1 MATVT
6 IHCAHLISTFVF
18 CQPLFPKK
26 HLNSLFSYRELYR
39 YYRKFDEELEWI
51 IKHKDVKVRVLA
63 PYRLTEGRLK
73 GATQIYHRSI
83 PMLFSKQLVDMNLSY
98 ILVDGKYLVCS
109 QQRVDTIQ
117 PSRKCAELVSADIGK
132 ALTNQFNDLWSNSL
146 SYDEYC
152 KDCNVMIDSYHVNRL
167 KHKFV
172 MLTKIDK
179 T

>member
-132 ALTNQFNDLWSNSL
+132 ALTNQFNDL
-146 SYDEYC
+146 
-152 KDCNVMIDSYHVNRL
+152 
-167 KHKFV
+167 
-172 MLTKIDK
+172 
-179 T
+179 